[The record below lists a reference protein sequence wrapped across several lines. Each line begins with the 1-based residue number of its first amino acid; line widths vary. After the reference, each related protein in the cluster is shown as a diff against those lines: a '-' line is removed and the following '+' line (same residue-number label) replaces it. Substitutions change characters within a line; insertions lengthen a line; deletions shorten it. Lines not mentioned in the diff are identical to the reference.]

1 MFLIVVLFCMGM
13 LASAQFPNFFPPS
26 NENRLQCGFTCSR
39 QARFSV
45 VIDGSPT
52 TATCTAAN
60 ADPRERCYGCC
71 QARAL
76 AAGLTTIDAAGFP
89 STIGNDCICC
99 IYNRCRR

>member
-1 MFLIVVLFCMGM
+1 M
-13 LASAQFPNFFPPS
+13 LASAQFQNSFFPPS
-26 NENRLQCGFTCSR
+26 NENMLQCGFTCTR

-45 VIDGSPT
+45 NIDGAPT

-60 ADPRERCYGCC
+60 ADPKTRCYGCC

-76 AAGLTTIDAAGFP
+76 AAGLRANDAAGFP

-99 IYNRCRR
+99 IYNSCRRR